1 MPAGGSSYLATM
13 SRRSFSYHRLK
24 KLPAGAASS
33 PPRATTA
40 PTTGLEQERDLQA
53 HHRHPPC
60 AAAAVAIEESYRSY
74 YRALVARGRGQQ
86 PWRGSGRPRRRL
98 RAWGALAR
106 ALRRRAAAA
115 GARVRASIARVA
127 RRLRDGRP
135 YVGDLFAGNYMFLQ
149 VSPTMAGAA
158 DGRAR
163 GAVVPFAEYYYGC
176 KARAR
181 AAAGAGAVQMHP
193 AAAAAAVLYK
203 V

>member
-13 SRRSFSYHRLK
+13 GRRSFSYHRLK

-60 AAAAVAIEESYRSY
+60 AVAAVAIEESYRSY
-74 YRALVARGRGQQ
+74 YRALVARGRRRQR
-86 PWRGSGRPRRRL
+86 RGSGRPRRRL

-203 V
+203 L

>member
-13 SRRSFSYHRLK
+13 GRRSFSYHRLK
-24 KLPAGAASS
+24 KLPAATS
-33 PPRATTA
+33 PPHPPATTTA
-40 PTTGLEQERDLQA
+40 PTTGLDQEGD
-53 HHRHPPC
+53 PPC
-60 AAAAVAIEESYRSY
+60 AAAAIEESYRSY
-74 YRALVARGRGQQ
+74 YRALVARGRRQRRRQQQ

-98 RAWGALAR
+98 RVWGALAR
-106 ALRRRAAAA
+106 ALRWRAVSA
-115 GARVRASIARVA
+115 GARVRASVARVA
-127 RRLRDGRP
+127 RRLREGRP

-149 VSPTMAGAA
+149 VSPTMAGA
-158 DGRAR
+158 DGSAR

-193 AAAAAAVLYK
+193 AAAATAVLYK

>member
-13 SRRSFSYHRLK
+13 GRRSFSYHRLK
-24 KLPAGAASS
+24 KLPAAAPS
-33 PPRATTA
+33 PPHPPATTA
-40 PTTGLEQERDLQA
+40 PTTGLELGD
-53 HHRHPPC
+53 PPC
-60 AAAAVAIEESYRSY
+60 AAASAAAIEESYRSY
-74 YRALVARGRGQQ
+74 YRALVARGTRQRRRQQ
-86 PWRGSGRPRRRL
+86 PWRGGGRPRRRL

-115 GARVRASIARVA
+115 GARVRASVARVA

-135 YVGDLFAGNYMFLQ
+135 YVGDVFAGNYMFLQ
-149 VSPTMAGAA
+149 VSPTMAGGGA

-181 AAAGAGAVQMHP
+181 AGAGGVQLHP
-193 AAAAAAVLYK
+193 AAAAGVLYK